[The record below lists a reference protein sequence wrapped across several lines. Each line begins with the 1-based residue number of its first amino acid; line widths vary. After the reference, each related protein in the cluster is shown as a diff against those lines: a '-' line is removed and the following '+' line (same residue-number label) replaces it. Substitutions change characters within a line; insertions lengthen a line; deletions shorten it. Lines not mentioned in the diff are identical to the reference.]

1 MLNLKQKF
9 TVVKN
14 QYSYFFLLL
23 FLFLAQLSLAQNY
36 KDCETARLI
45 CGGTNFTFDNMAGEG
60 ELDPGVEST
69 CVGSESSSIWIRW
82 TIVVGGDLT
91 FELIPNDANQDLDFL
106 LYKLNFVSDCDEKEL
121 IRCMASGENVGAPFE
136 EWERCTGPT
145 GLATGEVDVEEG
157 TGCAEAD
164 NNFLAPLETVIDD
177 QYVLM
182 VNDFS
187 VTALGFALNFGGSAS
202 LDCSTPTN
210 AIEINNQFKISPTI
224 SSGSIHINFDSELFL
239 EGSIAIHNLN
249 GQKIYAIEN
258 VSQFGYTIDLTNFP
272 SGFYLASFQ
281 KNDIFVTKKFI
292 IQH

>member
-1 MLNLKQKF
+1 M
-9 TVVKN
+9 KN
-14 QYSYFFLLL
+14 QHTNFL
-23 FLFLAQLSLAQNY
+23 FLFFFLVIQLSFAQDH

-45 CGGTNFTFDNMAGEG
+45 CGGSNFTFENMAGEG
-60 ELDPGVEST
+60 ELDSGVESS
-69 CVGSESSSIWIRW
+69 CVGGESTSIWINW

-91 FELIPNDANQDLDFL
+91 FELIPNDVNQDLDFL
-106 LYKLNFVSDCDEKEL
+106 LYKLNFAGDCDEKEL

-145 GLATGEVDVEEG
+145 GLATGEVDVEEAG
-157 TGCAEAD
+157 GCAEAD

-187 VTALGFALNFGGSAS
+187 ATASGFALNFGGSAS

-210 AIEINNQFKISPTI
+210 EVAIGKQFEINPTI
-224 SSGSIHINFDSELFL
+224 SNGTIKFKFDNERYLDGDVF
-239 EGSIAIHNLN
+239 IHNLN
-249 GQKIYAIEN
+249 GQKIYSIQK
-258 VSQFGYTIDLTNFP
+258 VSQFEYDIDLSDFP